1 MQLLKKHPTFSACLI
16 AGLLVSGTAAE
27 ASVSVTLTFSNIAGA
42 NGAALS
48 PILAAF
54 HDGSY
59 NPFSTGSAA
68 SSAIQSIAEAGNGQ
82 GLAANLAAANLGGM
96 STTVAATTNGFGP
109 GIYLPGATGSVTLNL
124 DPVKDR
130 YLSYFSMVVPSND
143 RFIGN
148 ASSTEI
154 QLFDSTGHFTGGT
167 YVENGNTVWD
177 AGTEA
182 DGLFGA
188 AFLVGSNGADHLAQN
203 GVVTANSDFSIY
215 GGLATP
221 AGYTFSN
228 LPTASSP
235 LLKITAVSSVP
246 VPAAVW
252 LFGSALPFLG
262 FMRRRHSINTL

>member
-1 MQLLKKHPTFSACLI
+1 MRSLNQHTPLSALLL
-16 AGLLVSGTAAE
+16 AGLMAAGAAAE

-42 NGAALS
+42 NGVALS
-48 PILAAF
+48 PILAAL
-54 HDGSY
+54 HDGSF
-59 NPFSTGSAA
+59 NAFAPGSAA

-82 GLAANLAAANLGGM
+82 GLAASLAAANIGGL

-130 YLSYFSMVVPSND
+130 YLSYFAMVVPSND
-143 RFIGN
+143 RFI
-148 ASSTEI
+148 ASASPVEI
-154 QLFDSTGHFTGGT
+154 QLFDSSGHFTGGT
-167 YVENGNTVWD
+167 YVENGSSVWD
-177 AGTEA
+177 AGTET
-182 DGLFGA
+182 DSLFGA

-203 GVVTANSDFSIY
+203 GVIAANSDFSIY
-215 GGLATP
+215 GGNATP
-221 AGYTFSN
+221 AGYTFNN

-235 LLKITAVSSVP
+235 LLQITAVSAVP

-262 FMRRRHSINTL
+262 FMRRSKPTSTL